1 VTLGQRVRRL
11 EAPASPGGGYGIVY
25 EAEGRAMVY
34 VTGSGA
40 TLTEEAWRVHHPA
53 GVVVK
58 RLAGVSPHDL

>member
-1 VTLGQRVRRL
+1 MTLARRLVRL
-11 EAPASPGGGYGIVY
+11 EAAATPGGGYGIVY
-25 EAEGRAMVY
+25 EAEGRAVVY

-40 TLTEEAWRVHHPA
+40 TLTEEAWRARHPA